1 MVIGGCARCMQRAI
15 KENRTT
21 SSGREAKLNV
31 LRYQWRVDRFKNVYV
46 KAAVCRLAALR
57 VKSLV

>member
-1 MVIGGCARCMQRAI
+1 MQRAI

-31 LRYQWRVDRFKNVYV
+31 LRYQWRIDRFKNVYV